1 MTEDL
6 PSPAALPAA
15 EAEGERLAKRL
26 RVFKSLA
33 VQAQER
39 GDTHIEFHRDEIWTV
54 EDEAALNAFENWA
67 LEHSGAQ
74 PLFPV

>member
-1 MTEDL
+1 MAPHTT
-6 PSPAALPAA
+6 ATARIA
-15 EAEGERLAKRL
+15 ERLAKRM

-74 PLFPV
+74 PIFPV

>member
-1 MTEDL
+1 MAPHTTA
-6 PSPAALPAA
+6 SARIA
-15 EAEGERLAKRL
+15 ERLAKRL
-26 RVFKSLA
+26 RVLKTMA